1 MSWIAFA
8 DDRSLTDILLRDAL
22 TPQHS
27 SRLNSSMRF
36 VWLTI
41 YFLGLG
47 WSAIHPHDYFTW
59 LLEASPALLGVLILA
74 ATQKRFPLT
83 ALAYTLI
90 LIHCMILF
98 IGAHYTYA
106 QVDTFKF
113 IRDFFSWQ
121 RNNYDK
127 LGHFAQG
134 FVPAIIAREIL
145 IRKNVI
151 NGRGW
156 LNLFVLSI
164 CLAFSALYELFEW
177 GVAVATGDSAESFL
191 GTQGY
196 VWDTQSDMAFALL
209 GAILSLVIFS
219 NLHDQQLQS
228 LRSQEKVN

>member
-27 SRLNSSMRF
+27 SRLNSLMRF

-106 QVDTFKF
+106 
-113 IRDFFSWQ
+113 
-121 RNNYDK
+121 
-127 LGHFAQG
+127 
-134 FVPAIIAREIL
+134 P
-145 IRKNVI
+145 
-151 NGRGW
+151 GRYIQIHSR
-156 LNLFVLSI
+156 LLR
-164 CLAFSALYELFEW
+164 LAEK
-177 GVAVATGDSAESFL
+177 
-191 GTQGY
+191 
-196 VWDTQSDMAFALL
+196 
-209 GAILSLVIFS
+209 
-219 NLHDQQLQS
+219 QL
-228 LRSQEKVN
+228 R